1 MFQEPQNFNSLF
13 PPYIFFKSLVCMF
26 SKTVFFFNEKKIRIS
41 SSLRRAEVRALNL
54 NPFSTRWVR
63 LLPRLDP
70 PQRVRNN
77 TSYKDRTDGRA
88 KDTVKKPIDDG
99 HIHFIV

>member
-13 PPYIFFKSLVCMF
+13 PPISFLVVGVYYVFKN
-26 SKTVFFFNEKKIRIS
+26 VFFFNEKKIRIS

-54 NPFSTRWVR
+54 NPFFFLSPAVGPPSPSTG
-63 LLPRLDP
+63 P

-88 KDTVKKPIDDG
+88 KDTVKKPI
-99 HIHFIV
+99 

>member
-13 PPYIFFKSLVCMF
+13 PPISFLVVGVYYVFKN
-26 SKTVFFFNEKKIRIS
+26 VFFFNEKKIRIS

-70 PQRVRNN
+70 PNVFATTLLIRTGRTGEPKTQSKRRRD
-77 TSYKDRTDGRA
+77 TS
-88 KDTVKKPIDDG
+88 ISS
-99 HIHFIV
+99 